1 MTKLERG
8 AAIAGIVGAAA
19 GVLALWPIIFPPKPP
34 DSPPPTIPTFSTGW
48 IDGDKKSTPDYCDP
62 RKVAL
67 EKQYPGYK
75 IEMTY
80 LPEQHKDNRDSF
92 GIKHDKYMYSCSF
105 AAVKK

>member
-1 MTKLERG
+1 
-8 AAIAGIVGAAA
+8 
-19 GVLALWPIIFPPKPP
+19 
-34 DSPPPTIPTFSTGW
+34 
-48 IDGDKKSTPDYCDP
+48 
-62 RKVAL
+62 VAL